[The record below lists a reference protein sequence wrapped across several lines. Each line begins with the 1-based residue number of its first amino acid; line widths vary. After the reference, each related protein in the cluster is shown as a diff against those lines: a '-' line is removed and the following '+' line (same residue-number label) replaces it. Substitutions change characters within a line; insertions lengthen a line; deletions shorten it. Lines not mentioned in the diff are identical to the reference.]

1 MAEMDNSIFRAE
13 LMGRRDRLQSA
24 MQTMSD
30 AARLQHLL
38 EEVDEALDRIE
49 KGTFGLCEAC
59 HDPIEPERLMADP
72 LIRFCL
78 GDLTPEQRN
87 ALQDD
92 LELATQIQSALLPK
106 RDVSVHGWEA
116 HYHYQP
122 ARVVSGD
129 YCDLIPVQHNGSG
142 SLLFLAGDV
151 SGKGVAASLLM
162 SNLHAIFRSVYTP
175 GMPLQELVSRA
186 NRVFCENTISSFYA
200 TLLCGLAHTSGEIEI
215 CNAGHL
221 PPIILQDDGVTTL
234 SATSLPLGLFCEGQ
248 FSTCRMQLK
257 PGSSIVIYTDGLT
270 EARNA
275 TDEEYGPQRLLALL
289 KTCGGLP
296 PKDIAR
302 CCLTELTKFLS
313 GSPMTDDLTVMVLRR
328 SCESAQA

>member
-24 MQTMSD
+24 MQTIPD

-38 EEVDEALDRIE
+38 QEVDEALHKIE
-49 KGTFGLCEAC
+49 HGTFGLCEAC

-72 LIRFCL
+72 LVRFCL
-78 GDLTPEQRN
+78 GDLTPEQRS
-87 ALQDD
+87 AFQED
-92 LELATQIQSALLPK
+92 LDL
-106 RDVSVHGWEA
+106 
-116 HYHYQP
+116 HYQP

-129 YCDLIPVQHNGSG
+129 YCDLIPVQHNGG

-175 GMPLQELVSRA
+175 GMPLEQLVSRA

-200 TLLCGLAHTSGEIEI
+200 TLLCGLAHASGEIEV

-221 PPIILQDDGVTTL
+221 PPIILQDDGITTL
-234 SATSLPLGLFCEGQ
+234 SATGLPLGLFCEGQ

-257 PGSSIVIYTDGLT
+257 PGASIVIYTDGLT
-270 EARNA
+270 EARNPM
-275 TDEEYGPQRLLALL
+275 DEEYGPQRLLSLL
-289 KTCGGLP
+289 RNCGSLP

-313 GSPMTDDLTVMVLRR
+313 GAPMTDDLTVMVLRR
-328 SCESAQA
+328 SVEPARA

>member
-24 MQTMSD
+24 MQTVPD

-38 EEVDEALDRIE
+38 EEVDEALHRIE
-49 KGTFGLCEAC
+49 QGTFGLCEAC

-72 LIRFCL
+72 LVRFCL
-78 GDLTPEQRN
+78 GDLTPDQRS
-87 ALQDD
+87 ALQQD
-92 LELATQIQSALLPK
+92 LELAMEIQSGLLPK
-106 RDVSVHGWEA
+106 RDITASGWEA
-116 HYHYQP
+116 HYQYQP

-200 TLLCGLAHTSGEIEI
+200 TLLCGLAHASGEIEI

-221 PPIILQDDGVTTL
+221 PPIILQEDGVTTL
-234 SATSLPLGLFCEGQ
+234 GATGLPLGLFCEGQ
-248 FSTCRMQLK
+248 FSTCRMYLK
-257 PGSSIVIYTDGLT
+257 PGASIVVYTDGLT
-270 EARNA
+270 EARNPL
-275 TDEEYGPQRLLALL
+275 DEEYGPQRLLELL
-289 KTCGGLP
+289 RTCSKLA
-296 PKDIAR
+296 PKDVAR

-313 GSPMTDDLTVMVLRR
+313 GAPMTDDLTVMVLRR
-328 SCESAQA
+328 SAAQA